1 MSITTP
7 ELKIMF
13 VINNA
18 SGNNETDYAEVIR
31 DYFSNKTSV
40 AIVLFECAPEKLK
53 ESLRARLEEE
63 KPGIAVAVGG
73 DGTVKLVA
81 EMILGTQI
89 KLGIL
94 PAGSANGMAKEL
106 DIPVD
111 PEGALDV
118 LLKGDTKAIHLI
130 RVNNH
135 LCIHLSDIG
144 FNAHL
149 VKTFEHMNERGMLS
163 YIKAAWKV
171 LWRHYKMEAKF
182 QINHQVVQRQAVM
195 IVLANATSYGTG
207 VTINPLGTLEDDL
220 FEVVIVR
227 KISITEILKMRFSG
241 KPFNPEKTELFQTK
255 AITIRSRKKVHFQ
268 VDGEYLG
275 KVNELVA
282 EIMPQAINII
292 C

>member
-1 MSITTP
+1 MNTITP
-7 ELKIMF
+7 ELKILF
-13 VINNA
+13 VVNKA
-18 SGNNETDYAEVIR
+18 SGSNTTDYSQVIDTYFR
-31 DYFSNKTSV
+31 DKEHIS
-40 AIVLFECAPEKLK
+40 AIVFECVGEGLK
-53 ESLRARLEEE
+53 ESLRKKLEEVQ
-63 KPGIAVAVGG
+63 PHIAVAVGG

-81 EMILGTQI
+81 EMIMGKDI

-106 DIPVD
+106 DIPAE
-111 PEGALDV
+111 PEAALD
-118 LLKGDTKAIHLI
+118 LILKGHTRAIHLL
-130 RVNNH
+130 RVNNN

-149 VKTFEHMNERGMLS
+149 VKKFERMPERGMLG

-182 QINHQVVQRQAVM
+182 NINHQSVKRDAVM

-207 VTINPLGTLEDDL
+207 VTINPVGQLDDDL

-227 KISITEILKMRFSG
+227 KISFTEILKMRFSG
-241 KPFNPEKTELFQTK
+241 KPFNPEKTELFQTS
-255 AITIRSRKKVHFQ
+255 AITIHSRKKVHFQ

-282 EIMPQAINII
+282 EILPGALNII